1 MIERERAAVSNL
13 PPVGE
18 WLFAVAFWIAALA
31 ILALALGLLPLP
43 IGKLPAPRWLIGV
56 AALLFIA
63 AGFAPRATRWG
74 ASSWKTRAVGAGVLW
89 SLAILFNYIAFG
101 SGTRMFSSS
110 VAVAGSV
117 VERGV
122 MPESGGRVLSA
133 CFAVALDV
141 WVLAVAAK
149 WLRRNKD

>member
-1 MIERERAAVSNL
+1 MIDSERANVSGL
-13 PPVGE
+13 SPASE
-18 WLFAVAFWIAALA
+18 WLFAVVFWIAGLA
-31 ILALALGLLPLP
+31 ILALALGLLSFPD
-43 IGKLPAPRWLIGV
+43 GKLTAPRWLIGV

-63 AGFAPRATRWG
+63 AGFAPQAARWG

-89 SLAILFNYIAFG
+89 SLAIVLNYIAFG

-122 MPESGGRVLSA
+122 MPESGGRVLFA

-149 WLRRNKD
+149 WLRRNRD

>member
-1 MIERERAAVSNL
+1 MIDRKRAAVSGL

-18 WLFAVAFWIAALA
+18 WLFAVVFWSAALA
-31 ILALALGLLPLP
+31 IMALALSMLPLP
-43 IGKLPAPRWLIGV
+43 DEKLPAPRWLIGV
-56 AALLFIA
+56 TALLFIA

-89 SLAILFNYIAFG
+89 PLAIVLNYIAFG
-101 SGTRMFSSS
+101 SGGRTFSSS

-117 VERGV
+117 VQRGV
-122 MPESGGRVLSA
+122 MPESGGRVLFA

-141 WVLAVAAK
+141 WVLVIAVK
-149 WLRRNKD
+149 WLRRK